1 MLSTDP
7 ETPSPRGS
15 GASRRSAAA
24 RLDVVLVYKKSQYRL
39 ARENRN
45 ARIQGLVDVDDVSVR
60 PLLLAHEAHEAS
72 LIAVEKALKG
82 ARCKIT
88 RLYRG
93 RLKPE
98 HCQGRLL
105 VAVGGDGTL
114 LDASHKVADGVA
126 VGVNSDT
133 ARSTGFLCAAD
144 AAGFPAL
151 LDDIL
156 SRKLVATPVRR
167 LAGSVDGKPLPFP
180 VLNDLLISHKNP
192 AQTSRYL
199 VDHGGVIEDHKSSGV
214 WVSTATGSTAA
225 VASAGGVIQ
234 DLDDPRLQW
243 HVREPFVADG
253 PLWRHAN
260 FFFDKDGADEVIV
273 TSKMREGRVWLDGP
287 HICVPLPMGSRLTLH
302 GRCAPLRL
310 FATPEMAARRREAR
324 KQAEARA
331 AAFVP

>member
-1 MLSTDP
+1 MLSTDL
-7 ETPSPRGS
+7 ETPAAPRN
-15 GASRRSAAA
+15 RRSEKA
-24 RLDVVLVYKKSQYRL
+24 RLDVVLVYKKSQFQL
-39 ARENRN
+39 AQENRN
-45 ARIQGLVDVDDVSVR
+45 ARIQSLVDDDDVSVR
-60 PLLLAHEAHEAS
+60 PLLLAHQAHEAS
-72 LIAVEKALKG
+72 LRAVELALKAAG
-82 ARCKIT
+82 CNVR
-88 RLYRG
+88 RLYRA

-98 HCQGRLL
+98 HCEGRLL

-114 LDASHKVADGVA
+114 LDASHKVTDGPA

-144 AAGFPAL
+144 ASSFPAL

-156 SRKLVATPVRR
+156 TRKLVATPVRR
-167 LAGSVDGKPLPFP
+167 LCGDVDGRPLPFP
-180 VLNDLLISHKNP
+180 ILNDILICHKNP

-225 VASAGGVIQ
+225 VASAGGFIQ
-234 DLDDPRLQW
+234 DLGDARLQW

-260 FFFDKDGADEVIV
+260 FFFDHDGKDQVAV

-287 HICVPLPMGSRLTLH
+287 HNCVVWPMGSRLTLH
-302 GRCAPLRL
+302 GRCPPLRL
-310 FATPEMAARRREAR
+310 FATAEMAARRREAR
-324 KQAEARA
+324 KQAEARMTG
-331 AAFVP
+331 FVEVPG